1 MTPIHPDSVTLN
13 DYVDEALPATERA
26 AVESHVASCASCRE
40 MVSGLRSV
48 VAAAAALKPTEPPRG
63 AWGRLEREIRR
74 RNGGMR
80 ATRWAWLAAA
90 AALVLATFAGLRLA
104 GVWQKPAAPGVAA
117 VSPAPNA
124 EAVQAELLQALQHYQ
139 NAVAGIERIA
149 SDGKGSLDP
158 ETATTL
164 EKNLAVV
171 DQAIN
176 ESRAALKAQPDS
188 EPAQQ
193 SLLESFKAKIAL
205 LQDTVALIDEMRK
218 GNEAGASRLVTGLKK
233 KGT

>member
-1 MTPIHPDSVTLN
+1 MTPIHPDSITLN
-13 DYVDEALPATERA
+13 DYVDDALPEKERA
-26 AVESHVASCASCRE
+26 AVDSHMASCASCRE

-48 VAAAAALKPTEPPRG
+48 VVAVAALEPAEPPRA
-63 AWGRLEREIRR
+63 AWGRIEREIRR
-74 RNGGMR
+74 QGGGR
-80 ATRWAWLAAA
+80 LATRWRWLAAA
-90 AALVLATFAGLRLA
+90 AALVLATFAGLKLA
-104 GVWQKPAAPGVAA
+104 GVWQKPAAPIIAIA
-117 VSPAPNA
+117 PASNA

-158 ETATTL
+158 ETAATL

-171 DQAIN
+171 DQAIS

-218 GNEAGASRLVTGLKK
+218 GNEARIVPGLKQ

>member
-1 MTPIHPDSVTLN
+1 MTPIHPDSITLN
-13 DYVDEALPATERA
+13 DYVDDALPEKERA
-26 AVESHVASCASCRE
+26 AVDSHVASCASCRE

-48 VAAAAALKPTEPPRG
+48 VVAVAALEPVEPPRA
-63 AWGRLEREIRR
+63 AWARIEREIGRQS
-74 RNGGMR
+74 GGR
-80 ATRWAWLAAA
+80 LATRWRWLAAA
-90 AALVLATFAGLRLA
+90 AALVLATFGGLKLA
-104 GVWQKPAAPGVAA
+104 SVWQKPAAPIIAIA
-117 VSPAPNA
+117 PASNA

-158 ETATTL
+158 ETAATL

-171 DQAIN
+171 DQAIS

-193 SLLESFKAKIAL
+193 SLLESFKSKIAL

-218 GNEAGASRLVTGLKK
+218 GNEARIVPGLKQ

>member
-1 MTPIHPDSVTLN
+1 MTRIHPDSVTLN
-13 DYVDEALPATERA
+13 DYVDDALPEKERA
-26 AVESHVASCASCRE
+26 AVDSHVASCASCRE

-48 VAAAAALKPTEPPRG
+48 VVAAAALQPAEPPRA
-63 AWGRLEREIRR
+63 AWARIEREIRR
-74 RNGGMR
+74 QSGGR
-80 ATRWAWLAAA
+80 LAPRWRWLAAA
-90 AALVLATFAGLRLA
+90 ATLVLATFAGLKLA
-104 GVWQKPAAPGVAA
+104 GVWQKPAAPVIAA
-117 VSPAPNA
+117 PASNA

-158 ETATTL
+158 ETAATL

-171 DQAIN
+171 DQAIS

-205 LQDTVALIDEMRK
+205 LQDTVALINDMRK
-218 GNEAGASRLVTGLKK
+218 VSGGTGTAGVSATR
-233 KGT
+233 KGS